1 MPKAGANCCPAP
13 TGRLSYAADSSPV
26 SVSALVRRACRTA
39 GATRSARVQ
48 RAAEA
53 EIAEHAHLAGSAQWR
68 LLSASS
74 NAKLHWKFSCAA
86 RAPNRF
92 SLRSYNSAVDDIED
106 VVLAWVA
113 PVSWIKRGAR

>member
-1 MPKAGANCCPAP
+1 MLPRANWSTLLRRRLVAGFGVGLGAQGLPDGGSDPLSTRPAS
-13 TGRLSYAADSSPV
+13 G
-26 SVSALVRRACRTA
+26 C
-39 GATRSARVQ
+39 
-48 RAAEA
+48 EA